1 MACYNAMIPHLVPD
15 LPADQAAALKRL
27 VKLPI
32 QITTVGLRNWRAM
45 KEMGIGMAMSP
56 GNMHQVVG
64 MDYPISMGG
73 YEFTRTPDDPCAIYM
88 TSCPVGETVGAP
100 PVEQFRE
107 ARHRMLALEFNDYET
122 EVREHL
128 SGMLPKNLFEF
139 DRDVQSIT
147 VNRWAH
153 GYAHSGYALYDPE
166 MREIARMGRQPF
178 GRITIANIDSAV
190 SSYVHVAVDQAWRA
204 VKELG

>member
-1 MACYNAMIPHLVPD
+1 MACYNMMIPYLVPD

-32 QITTVGLRNWRAM
+32 QVTTVGLRNWRAM
-45 KEMGIGMAMSP
+45 KELGIGMAMSP
-56 GNMHQVVG
+56 GNMHQVAG

-88 TSCPVGETVGAP
+88 TSVPVGETVGAP
-100 PVEQFRE
+100 PVKQFRE

-139 DRDVQSIT
+139 DRDV
-147 VNRWAH
+147 
-153 GYAHSGYALYDPE
+153 
-166 MREIARMGRQPF
+166 GRQPF
-178 GRITIANIDSAV
+178 GRITIANIDSAP
-190 SSYVHVAVDQAWRA
+190 SSYVNVAIDQAWRA
-204 VKELG
+204 VRELS